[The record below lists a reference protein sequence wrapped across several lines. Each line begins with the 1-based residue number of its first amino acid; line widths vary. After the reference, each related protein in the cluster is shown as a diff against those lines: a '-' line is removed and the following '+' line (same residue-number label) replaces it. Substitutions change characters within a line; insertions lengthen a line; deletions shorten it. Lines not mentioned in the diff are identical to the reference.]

1 MRPSHNGAI
10 ILARI
15 SHPQLQNVIYN
26 YNDSFHFPAF
36 SGGIFFGGS
45 TNKNACEGNAGAL
58 TWLSTGCARMI
69 IAPIL

>member
-1 MRPSHNGAI
+1 MRLSHNGAI

-36 SGGIFFGGS
+36 SGGIFFAC
-45 TNKNACEGNAGAL
+45 NPVFKNQLKLDA
-58 TWLSTGCARMI
+58 I
-69 IAPIL
+69 